1 VKRFLLSSLILAL
14 GIMFVAEIL
23 LPRGL
28 EQIAAKVVAATFSDA
43 HATRVSVR
51 SRPALKI
58 LRGQFDLITVEIEG
72 LDTGVLFVDR
82 IVSQLADVRLNPVSL
97 VTQGRLDMIEGSIST
112 TLSLSEA
119 ALLRHVSESVPIL
132 ENGRVSISAEGITV
146 TGDLLLGGRKL
157 GVSLT
162 GGFLQSGERELVFKI
177 NTIAIEGVNIPGQF
191 TDALLSSLGGDTFIV
206 DLSAV
211 PVEGGVTDVW
221 TTAGQLHIT
230 FSQTVRP

>member
-1 VKRFLLSSLILAL
+1 MKRFLLSSLILAL
-14 GIMFVAEIL
+14 VIMLVAEIV

-28 EQIAAKVVAATFSDA
+28 EQIAAKVVAARFNDA
-43 HATRVSVR
+43 DVTRVSVR
-51 SRPALKI
+51 SRPALKM
-58 LRGQFDLITVEIEG
+58 LRGQFDLIRVEIEG

-82 IVSQLADVRLNPVSL
+82 IVSQLVDVRLNPVSL
-97 VTQGRLDMIEGSIST
+97 VTQGRLEMIEGSVST

-119 ALLRHVSESVPIL
+119 ALDRHVSENIPIL
-132 ENGRVSISAEGITV
+132 GNGRVSISTGGITV

-162 GGFLQSGERELVFKI
+162 GGFLQSGERELAFKI
-177 NTIAIEGVNIPGQF
+177 NTISIEGVNIPRQF
-191 TDALLSSLGGDTFIV
+191 TDALLSSLGGDTFVV
-206 DLSAV
+206 DLSGV